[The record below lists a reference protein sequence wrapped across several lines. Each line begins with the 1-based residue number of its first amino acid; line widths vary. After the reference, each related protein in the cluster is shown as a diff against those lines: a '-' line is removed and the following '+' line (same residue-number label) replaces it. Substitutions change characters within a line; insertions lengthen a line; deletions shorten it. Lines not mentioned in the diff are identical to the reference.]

1 MWSCCLMRNCSSS
14 AALAASV
21 MPAPNTGLT
30 LHTASPNTAKRFGN
44 AAYESNARKRDGGT
58 DVLWGC
64 YAFEVK
70 RRKAIAGLYEWLAQ
84 ADKGKGVPVAACRAD
99 GKEMLIV
106 MRFQDWAT
114 LVRESLN
121 A

>member
-1 MWSCCLMRNCSSS
+1 MVESSQRGRNNRRKG
-14 AALAASV
+14 AAGERELCGLLADYLGAEV
-21 MPAPNTGLT
+21 KRT
-30 LHTASPNTAKRFGN
+30 LGQ
-44 AAYESNARKRDGGT
+44 ERDGGT
-58 DVLWGC
+58 DVHWSG